1 MLLYLKSKKLS
12 NMSLFK
18 RLVTKSL
25 LIIGSIVNLVDFII
39 IVHKYNISN
48 MHTVIHSELFWYFM
62 FIFSLFIIGIIY
74 IFIHDL
80 LSKIYHLERTLKMV
94 CAINRFN
101 LDSNIIQSPTK
112 KYYEM
117 QKMTEKDL
125 YLLGFSNDD
134 VNNIVNS
141 I

>member
-1 MLLYLKSKKLS
+1 MNLLS
-12 NMSLFK
+12 
-18 RLVTKSL
+18 SL
-25 LIIGSIVNLVDFII
+25 LRRILFIIGSIVNVVGLII

-80 LSKIYHLERTLKMV
+80 LHKIYNLERTLKLV

-101 LDSNIIQSPTK
+101 LDIKTIQSPTK
-112 KYYEM
+112 KYYDM
-117 QKMTEKDL
+117 QKMTVRDL
-125 YLLGFSNDD
+125 YLLGFSDDD
-134 VNNIVNS
+134 VNNIING